1 MSDDLFDENFD
12 HLPLPSPEHTLTT
25 LPLSEIG
32 GRPLGDTRD
41 LNIEHT
47 FELARSIEQVGLI
60 EPIVVDLDAC
70 LLAGGHRL
78 AALKLLNPHT
88 RAQMI
93 QELTRRAQ
101 QQVGAQGLHNTL
113 RQLDELRDTLP
124 ISSSFDFERVLVRVF
139 PFSSIEEPNRA
150 IEVEISENAQRRDYA
165 PSEVFAL
172 YQTLLAKGYTDVTGR
187 PRQGEKPITPMI
199 ATIIGQSTRTVKR
212 KLKQA
217 MKEEQSTPQ
226 EQLRDEALKVIK
238 GVQRL
243 KKQLQSLSPE
253 VAQAVRSSIEWRSAH
268 DELITALACVE
279 RREVEGERDEG

>member
-1 MSDDLFDENFD
+1 MSDEIFNA
-12 HLPLPSPEHTLTT
+12 PLVTSPEHTLTT
-25 LPLSEIG
+25 LPLREIS

-41 LNIEHT
+41 INIEHA

-78 AALKLLNPHT
+78 AALKLLNPQT

-139 PFSSIEEPNRA
+139 PFSSIEEPNLA

-187 PRQGEKPITPMI
+187 PRQGEKAVTPMI

-238 GVQRL
+238 SVQRL
-243 KKQLQSLSPE
+243 KKQLQLLSPE
-253 VAQAVRSSIEWRSAH
+253 VTQAVRSSIEWRSAH
-268 DELITALACVE
+268 EELITALACVE
-279 RREVEGERDEG
+279 SAGVDDSLSSGD